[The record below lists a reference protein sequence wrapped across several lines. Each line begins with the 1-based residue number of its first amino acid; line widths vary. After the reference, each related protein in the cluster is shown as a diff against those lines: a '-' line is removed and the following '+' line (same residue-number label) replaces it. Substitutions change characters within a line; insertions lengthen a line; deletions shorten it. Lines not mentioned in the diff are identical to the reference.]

1 MNNVRNQSR
10 ILIVDDEPLN
20 VKLLAAMLPADQY
33 ETIKA
38 YDGREALKKIVNETP
53 DLILLDVMMPGLDG
67 YEVTRTV
74 KNDSDTRDIP
84 VILVTALDGTDN
96 KIKGL
101 EAGADEFLN
110 KPVSKT
116 ELIARVNSLLR
127 LKQYQDQLKT
137 HMQSKNHFTTPD
149 QSQRSIEEEINLPS
163 ILIVEDDVKDAKLIL
178 NYLHGEAYIIKQ
190 VKDGE
195 EAISRA
201 RQEKIDLILL
211 DILLPG
217 MDGFETCRRLK
228 AMDQTKDIQIVALT
242 SLNDMESKVKGIEL
256 GADDYLV
263 KPINMH
269 ELRVR
274 IKALVKKKAYLDR
287 LHANYEMAVHSAI
300 TDKLT
305 GLYNHAYFEHFLGLE
320 VKRSLRQN
328 MPVSLMMIDIDDF
341 KQYNDTLGHL
351 AGDQILSEL
360 GLLIKT
366 NIREIDLAA
375 RYGGEEF
382 SVVLPGVDL
391 KGAVTTAER
400 IRLVIHENSFSPEL
414 SSDSKTLSVSI
425 GIAACPSDAEAVKE
439 LINKADM
446 ALYKAK
452 REGKNRVCL

>member
-1 MNNVRNQSR
+1 MNTMINQNR

-20 VKLLAAMLPADQY
+20 VKLLAAMLPPDQY

-38 YDGREALKKIVNETP
+38 YDGREALKKIVNEAP
-53 DLILLDVMMPGLDG
+53 DLILLDIMMPGLDG
-67 YEVTRTV
+67 YEVTKTV
-74 KNDSDTRDIP
+74 KNDPETRDIP
-84 VILVTALDGTDN
+84 IILVTALDGTDN

-127 LKQYQDQLKT
+127 LKKYQDQLKT
-137 HMQSKNHFTTPD
+137 HMQSKNQVATPP
-149 QSQRSIEEEINLPS
+149 SHRSIEEEINLPS
-163 ILIVEDDVKDAKLIL
+163 ILIVEDNDKDAKLIQ
-178 NYLHGEAYIIKQ
+178 NYLRGEAYIIKQ
-190 VKDGE
+190 AKDGE

-201 RQEKIDLILL
+201 RQENIDLILL

-217 MDGFETCRRLK
+217 MNGFEVCRRLK
-228 AMDQTKDIQIVALT
+228 VMDQTKDIQVVAIT
-242 SLNDMESKVKGIEL
+242 SLNDMESKVKGIDL

-274 IKALVKKKAYLDR
+274 LKALVKKKAYLDR
-287 LHANYEMAVHSAI
+287 LHADYEMAVHSAI

-328 MPVSLMMIDIDDF
+328 MPVSLMMLDIDDF
-341 KQYNDTLGHL
+341 KKYNDTLGHL

-360 GLLIKT
+360 GQLLKM
-366 NIREIDLAA
+366 NIREIDVAA

-382 SVVLPGVDL
+382 SVVLPGIDL
-391 KGAVTTAER
+391 KGAETTAER
-400 IRLVIHENSFSPEL
+400 IREVIYTNDFAPEL
-414 SSDSKTLSVSI
+414 SLASKKLSVSI
-425 GIAACPSDAEAVKE
+425 GVAACPSDAETVQE

>member
-1 MNNVRNQSR
+1 M
-10 ILIVDDEPLN
+10 
-20 VKLLAAMLPADQY
+20 
-33 ETIKA
+33 
-38 YDGREALKKIVNETP
+38 
-53 DLILLDVMMPGLDG
+53 
-67 YEVTRTV
+67 
-74 KNDSDTRDIP
+74 
-84 VILVTALDGTDN
+84 
-96 KIKGL
+96 
-101 EAGADEFLN
+101 
-110 KPVSKT
+110 
-116 ELIARVNSLLR
+116 
-127 LKQYQDQLKT
+127 
-137 HMQSKNHFTTPD
+137 
-149 QSQRSIEEEINLPS
+149 
-163 ILIVEDDVKDAKLIL
+163 
-178 NYLHGEAYIIKQ
+178 
-190 VKDGE
+190 
-195 EAISRA
+195 
-201 RQEKIDLILL
+201 
-211 DILLPG
+211 PG

-287 LHANYEMAVHSAI
+287 LHANYEMAVHSAF

-400 IRLVIHENSFSPEL
+400 IRHVIHENSFSPEL
-414 SSDSKTLSVSI
+414 SSDSKNLSVSI
-425 GIAACPSDAEAVKE
+425 CIAACPSDAEAVKE

>member
-360 GLLIKT
+360 GQLIKT

-414 SSDSKTLSVSI
+414 SSDSKNLSVSI

>member
-360 GLLIKT
+360 GQLIKT

-400 IRLVIHENSFSPEL
+400 VRQVIHENSFSPEL
-414 SSDSKTLSVSI
+414 SSDSKNLSVSI